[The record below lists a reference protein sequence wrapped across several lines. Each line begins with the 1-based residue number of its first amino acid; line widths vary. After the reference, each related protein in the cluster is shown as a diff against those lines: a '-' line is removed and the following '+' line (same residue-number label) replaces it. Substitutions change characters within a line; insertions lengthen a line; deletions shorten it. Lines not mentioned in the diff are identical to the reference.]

1 MTQQHPIDWGTVVTL
16 NVVSIFSQL
25 GQFGIGFVVLPVWLA
40 QHGLNATELGIFVS
54 AQWLGM
60 LSGLAI
66 APRLNVRFGHAKV
79 IAMGLLVAMVAFA
92 LVLTLGQSAWLPAVV
107 LIGLGTG
114 LRWIG
119 LEPWLYGIAP
129 TQGRGRLVG
138 FHETMIGIAPIVAPL
153 MTNWVGIEG
162 SGPLVLGLVFTGM
175 AFIPLAFAGAAP
187 KAKLA
192 QVKRAPGQGPSP
204 RNLILALGVATA
216 AIGGI
221 TEAAFS
227 GLFPIFGAGRDLSAD
242 QMVSLLIYF
251 GLGGLLLQYL
261 MGWLA
266 DHRGLV
272 FAVLVNAG
280 MTILMAI
287 VTSFP
292 LGFTGLAV
300 TFFVMGGTGEVRTPC
315 FTHEQGR
322 GGAPVVHPVHGH
334 AVEKMLAGFLG
345 QSHRRGMPLQ
355 ELLALAFQQAFG
367 MGNQG
372 IVGRMHVG
380 PLSGANGPIYLCKMA
395 LSIGP
400 MSGLVSY
407 RNQRAR

>member
-1 MTQQHPIDWGTVVTL
+1 MTQQHPIDWGTVATL

-40 QHGLNATELGIFVS
+40 QHGLNATELGILVS

-60 LSGLAI
+60 LLGLAI
-66 APRLNVRFGHAKV
+66 APRLNVLFGHAKV

-92 LVLTLGQSAWLPAVV
+92 LMLSLGQSAWLPAVV

-162 SGPLVLGLVFTGM
+162 TGPLVLGLVFTGM
-175 AFIPLAFAGAAP
+175 AFIPLAFAGVAP

-242 QMVSLLIYF
+242 QMVSLLTYF

-300 TFFVMGGTGEVRTPC
+300 TFFVMGGTITGYLTLAIVASTKAGHGELSVNVRLISMAYTASAIFGPL
-315 FTHEQGR
+315 
-322 GGAPVVHPVHGH
+322 
-334 AVEKMLAGFLG
+334 LAGFAMKSSTSEALIWLVGALG
-345 QSHRRGMPLQ
+345 VALCGYVLIQSRRRVLPDRLPD
-355 ELLALAFQQAFG
+355 A
-367 MGNQG
+367 
-372 IVGRMHVG
+372 
-380 PLSGANGPIYLCKMA
+380 
-395 LSIGP
+395 
-400 MSGLVSY
+400 
-407 RNQRAR
+407 

>member
-1 MTQQHPIDWGTVVTL
+1 MTQQHPIDWGTVATL

-40 QHGLNATELGIFVS
+40 QHGLNATELGILVS

-60 LSGLAI
+60 LLGLAI
-66 APRLNVRFGHAKV
+66 APRLNVLFGHAKV

-92 LVLTLGQSAWLPAVV
+92 LMLSLGQSAWLPAVV

-162 SGPLVLGLVFTGM
+162 TGPLVLGLVFTGM
-175 AFIPLAFAGAAP
+175 AFIPLAFAGVAP

-192 QVKRAPGQGPSP
+192 QIKRATGQGPSP

-227 GLFPIFGAGRDLSAD
+227 GLFPIFGAGRDLGAD
-242 QMVSLLIYF
+242 QMVSLLTYF

-300 TFFVMGGTGEVRTPC
+300 TFFVMGGTITGYLTLAIVASTKAGHGELSVNVRLISMAYTASAIFGPL
-315 FTHEQGR
+315 
-322 GGAPVVHPVHGH
+322 
-334 AVEKMLAGFLG
+334 LAGFAMKSSTSEALIWLVGALG
-345 QSHRRGMPLQ
+345 VTLCGYVLIQTRRRVLPDRLPD
-355 ELLALAFQQAFG
+355 A
-367 MGNQG
+367 
-372 IVGRMHVG
+372 
-380 PLSGANGPIYLCKMA
+380 
-395 LSIGP
+395 
-400 MSGLVSY
+400 
-407 RNQRAR
+407 

>member
-1 MTQQHPIDWGTVVTL
+1 MTQQHPIDWGTVATL

-40 QHGLNATELGIFVS
+40 QHGLNATELGILVS

-92 LVLTLGQSAWLPAVV
+92 LMLSLGQSAWLPALV

-175 AFIPLAFAGAAP
+175 AFIPLAFAGVAP

-192 QVKRAPGQGPSP
+192 QVKRAQGQGPSP

-242 QMVSLLIYF
+242 QMVSLLTYF

-300 TFFVMGGTGEVRTPC
+300 TFFVMGGTITGYLTLAIVASTKAGHGELSVNVRLISMAYTASAIFGPL
-315 FTHEQGR
+315 
-322 GGAPVVHPVHGH
+322 
-334 AVEKMLAGFLG
+334 LAGFVMKSSTSEALIWLVGALG
-345 QSHRRGMPLQ
+345 VTLCGYVLIQSRRRVLPDRLPD
-355 ELLALAFQQAFG
+355 A
-367 MGNQG
+367 
-372 IVGRMHVG
+372 
-380 PLSGANGPIYLCKMA
+380 
-395 LSIGP
+395 
-400 MSGLVSY
+400 
-407 RNQRAR
+407 

>member
-1 MTQQHPIDWGTVVTL
+1 MTQQHPIDWGTVATL

-40 QHGLNATELGIFVS
+40 QHGLNATELGILVS

-60 LSGLAI
+60 LLGLAI
-66 APRLNVRFGHAKV
+66 APRLNVLFGHAKV

-92 LVLTLGQSAWLPAVV
+92 LMLSLGQSAWLPAVV

-162 SGPLVLGLVFTGM
+162 TGPLVLGLVFTGM
-175 AFIPLAFAGAAP
+175 AFIPLAFAGVAP

-204 RNLILALGVATA
+204 RNFILALGLATA

-227 GLFPIFGAGRDLSAD
+227 GLFPIFGAGRDLGAD
-242 QMVSLLIYF
+242 QMVSLLTYF

-300 TFFVMGGTGEVRTPC
+300 TFFVMGGTITGYLTLAIVASTKAGHGELSVNVRLISMAYTASAIFGPL
-315 FTHEQGR
+315 
-322 GGAPVVHPVHGH
+322 
-334 AVEKMLAGFLG
+334 LAGFAMKSSTSEALIWLVGALG
-345 QSHRRGMPLQ
+345 VTLCGYVLIQSRRRVLPDRLPD
-355 ELLALAFQQAFG
+355 A
-367 MGNQG
+367 
-372 IVGRMHVG
+372 
-380 PLSGANGPIYLCKMA
+380 
-395 LSIGP
+395 
-400 MSGLVSY
+400 
-407 RNQRAR
+407 

>member
-1 MTQQHPIDWGTVVTL
+1 MTQQHPIDWGTVAAL

-40 QHGLNATELGIFVS
+40 QHGLNATELGVLVS

-60 LSGLAI
+60 LIGLAI
-66 APRLNVRFGHAKV
+66 APRLNVRLGHAKV
-79 IAMGLLVAMVAFA
+79 IALGLLVTMIGF
-92 LVLTLGQSAWLPAVV
+92 LVMLNVGPYAWLPAVV
-107 LIGLGTG
+107 VIGLGMG

-119 LEPWLYGIAP
+119 LEPWLYGITP

-153 MTNWVGIEG
+153 TTNWVGIEG
-162 SGPLVLGLVFTGM
+162 SGPLVLGLIFTGM
-175 AFIPLAFAGAAP
+175 AFIPLAFAGVAP
-187 KAKLA
+187 KAKMVH
-192 QVKRAPGQGPSP
+192 VKRASGQGPSP

-242 QMVSLLIYF
+242 QMVTLLTYF
-251 GLGGLLLQYL
+251 GFGGLLLQYL

-300 TFFVMGGTGEVRTPC
+300 TFFVMGGTITGYLTLAIVASTKAGHGDLSVNVRLISMAYTASAIFGPL
-315 FTHEQGR
+315 
-322 GGAPVVHPVHGH
+322 
-334 AVEKMLAGFLG
+334 LAGVAMKSSTSEALIWLVGALG
-345 QSHRRGMPLQ
+345 VALCGYVLIQTRRRVLPDRLPD
-355 ELLALAFQQAFG
+355 A
-367 MGNQG
+367 
-372 IVGRMHVG
+372 
-380 PLSGANGPIYLCKMA
+380 
-395 LSIGP
+395 
-400 MSGLVSY
+400 
-407 RNQRAR
+407 

>member
-1 MTQQHPIDWGTVVTL
+1 
-16 NVVSIFSQL
+16 
-25 GQFGIGFVVLPVWLA
+25 
-40 QHGLNATELGIFVS
+40 
-54 AQWLGM
+54 
-60 LSGLAI
+60 
-66 APRLNVRFGHAKV
+66 
-79 IAMGLLVAMVAFA
+79 
-92 LVLTLGQSAWLPAVV
+92 
-107 LIGLGTG
+107 
-114 LRWIG
+114 
-119 LEPWLYGIAP
+119 
-129 TQGRGRLVG
+129 
-138 FHETMIGIAPIVAPL
+138 MIGIAPIVAPL

-175 AFIPLAFAGAAP
+175 AFIPLAFAGVAP

-192 QVKRAPGQGPSP
+192 QVKRAQGQGPSP

-242 QMVSLLIYF
+242 QMVSLLTYF

-300 TFFVMGGTGEVRTPC
+300 TFFVMGGTITGYLTLAIVASTKAGHGELSVNVRLISMAYTASAIFGPL
-315 FTHEQGR
+315 
-322 GGAPVVHPVHGH
+322 
-334 AVEKMLAGFLG
+334 LAGFVMKSSTSEALIWLVGALG
-345 QSHRRGMPLQ
+345 VTLCGYVLIQSRRRVLPDRLPD
-355 ELLALAFQQAFG
+355 A
-367 MGNQG
+367 
-372 IVGRMHVG
+372 
-380 PLSGANGPIYLCKMA
+380 
-395 LSIGP
+395 
-400 MSGLVSY
+400 
-407 RNQRAR
+407 

>member
-1 MTQQHPIDWGTVVTL
+1 MTQQHPIDWGTVATL

-40 QHGLNATELGIFVS
+40 QHGLNATELGILVS

-60 LSGLAI
+60 LLGLAI
-66 APRLNVRFGHAKV
+66 APRLNVLFGHAKV

-92 LVLTLGQSAWLPAVV
+92 LMLSLGQSAWLPAVV

-162 SGPLVLGLVFTGM
+162 TGPLVLGLVFTGM
-175 AFIPLAFAGAAP
+175 AFIPLAFAGVAP

-242 QMVSLLIYF
+242 QMVSLLTYF

-300 TFFVMGGTGEVRTPC
+300 TFFVMGGTITGYLTLAIVASTKAGHGELSVNVRLISMAYTASAIFGPL
-315 FTHEQGR
+315 
-322 GGAPVVHPVHGH
+322 
-334 AVEKMLAGFLG
+334 LAGFAMKSSTSEALIWLVGALG
-345 QSHRRGMPLQ
+345 VTLCGYVLIQSRRRVLPDRLPD
-355 ELLALAFQQAFG
+355 A
-367 MGNQG
+367 
-372 IVGRMHVG
+372 
-380 PLSGANGPIYLCKMA
+380 
-395 LSIGP
+395 
-400 MSGLVSY
+400 
-407 RNQRAR
+407 

>member
-1 MTQQHPIDWGTVVTL
+1 MTQQHPIDWGTVATL

-40 QHGLNATELGIFVS
+40 QHGLNATELGILVS

-92 LVLTLGQSAWLPAVV
+92 LMLSLGQSAWLPAVV

-175 AFIPLAFAGAAP
+175 AFIPLAFAGVAP

-192 QVKRAPGQGPSP
+192 QVKRAQGQGPSP

-242 QMVSLLIYF
+242 QMVSLLTYF

-300 TFFVMGGTGEVRTPC
+300 TFFVMGGTITGYLTLAIVASTKAGHGELSVNVRLISMAYTASAIFGPL
-315 FTHEQGR
+315 
-322 GGAPVVHPVHGH
+322 
-334 AVEKMLAGFLG
+334 LAGFVMKSSTSEALIWLVGALG
-345 QSHRRGMPLQ
+345 VTLCGYVLIQSRRRVLPDRLPD
-355 ELLALAFQQAFG
+355 A
-367 MGNQG
+367 
-372 IVGRMHVG
+372 
-380 PLSGANGPIYLCKMA
+380 
-395 LSIGP
+395 
-400 MSGLVSY
+400 
-407 RNQRAR
+407 